1 MRQIMHRLHA
11 DRLAG
16 DCLPSDSRFGVK
28 VSLTLQEPRVDRD
41 APRIWLETKKP
52 TLLVNSF
59 LDGRPTADVPVEN
72 QSEFG
77 QGEKRPAPVRAVEFM
92 DCSDVDC
99 DFLRSRSQTG
109 KEVSTTVFNTVS
121 SGAVTFTQSF
131 FLGSERADFNK
142 RPKICFPLGAL
153 EWLADEWNSAV
164 LLASRTVCEVVEI
177 DESYKIAGVRR
188 QCVNRG

>member
-1 MRQIMHRLHA
+1 MGAECGVRQIMHRLHA

-99 DFLRSRSQTG
+99 DFSVQDRKQE
-109 KEVSTTVFNTVS
+109 K
-121 SGAVTFTQSF
+121 
-131 FLGSERADFNK
+131 K
-142 RPKICFPLGAL
+142 
-153 EWLADEWNSAV
+153 
-164 LLASRTVCEVVEI
+164 
-177 DESYKIAGVRR
+177 
-188 QCVNRG
+188 